1 LARSSRRSWITTTT
15 RTTISDLAR
24 LLAPVLLAATPT
36 CADTLR
42 IATWNAGLDRSGP
55 GLLVRDLAEG
65 TDPQTLAVVRVLA
78 ALDAD
83 VILLTA
89 VDYDRGG
96 VALELLA
103 DRLAAAGLDYPHR
116 FALRPNTG
124 MQTGFD
130 VDGNGR
136 RGDPRDAQGFGLFSG
151 NGGMAI
157 LSRLPLDEAGARDFS
172 GFLWRDLPGGLGSD
186 PPDLA
191 AVQRLATTGFWDV
204 PLLTEGGPLHLL
216 AWHAT
221 PPVFDG
227 PEDRNGRR
235 NHDEA
240 AFWRLFLDGA
250 LPMPPPEEPFVLL
263 GDGNLDPADGD
274 GLRDGI
280 AALLSHPGVQD
291 PAPMGGQDRADP
303 GQTGDPR
310 LDTVLYPDL
319 GGLRLDYVLPSTG
332 LEVAGAGVLW
342 PAEADPLLPDLNA
355 ASHHFPVWVDVTL
368 P

>member
-1 LARSSRRSWITTTT
+1 M
-15 RTTISDLAR
+15 
-24 LLAPVLLAATPT
+24 
-36 CADTLR
+36 
-42 IATWNAGLDRSGP
+42 ATWNVGLDRKGP
-55 GLLVRDLAEG
+55 GLLVQDLDRGE
-65 TDPQTLAVVRVLA
+65 DPQIAAIVRVLA
-78 ALDAD
+78 RLDAD

-96 VALELLA
+96 VALRLLA
-103 DRLAAAGLDYPHR
+103 DRLATAGADFSHR
-116 FALRPNTG
+116 FAFRPNTG
-124 MQTGFD
+124 LQTGFD

-136 RGDPRDAQGFGLFSG
+136 PGDPRDAQGFGLFSG
-151 NGGMAI
+151 QGGMAV

-172 GFLWRDLPGGLGSD
+172 GFLWRDLPGGQGND

-204 PLLTEGGPLHLL
+204 PVETPSGQLHLL

-240 AFWRLFLDGA
+240 AFWRLLLEGE
-250 LPMPPPEEPFVLL
+250 LPMPPPEGSFVLL
-263 GDGNLDPADGD
+263 GDGNLDPTDGD
-274 GLRDGI
+274 GLREGI
-280 AALLSHPGVQD
+280 GALLAHPALQD
-291 PAPMGGQDRADP
+291 PAPQGGQDRTDP
-303 GQTGDPR
+303 GQSGDPR

-332 LEVAGAGVLW
+332 LRVVEAGVLW
-342 PAEADPLLPDLNA
+342 PPAGDPLLSDLTA
-355 ASHHFPVWVDVTL
+355 ASHHFPIWVDIDL